1 MFEDGVYVSYF
12 SDDEDKKSA
21 PKSVVI
27 IENGKIQILFN
38 PATPDD
44 TAKFLTSLAK
54 AFAEAVSEDEKD
66 FAVARLGRYWE
77 GNMYFPNPSDFF
89 ELDSDGAKRFIE
101 LSENWTSKQD
111 NTTEH
116 QLWEGQEPTH
126 QNMKANGYD
135 IHPNAD
141 LRKADLSNA
150 DLSNANLA
158 FAKLVGAN
166 LFDADLP
173 GANLSNADL
182 SNANLASAKLQD
194 ANLSGA
200 NLRCANLSNAD
211 LSNANLSDANL
222 MGVNLVD
229 ADLPGANL
237 SNANLWGANLF
248 AARLQE
254 VNLGGARLDGVHLA
268 FTGLNYANLRGAMV
282 DSNLTE
288 ATLSQAVL
296 TGATMPDGSIH
307 K

>member
-77 GNMYFPNPSDFF
+77 WNGYTPNPSDFF

-158 FAKLVGAN
+158 FAKL
-166 LFDADLP
+166 
-173 GANLSNADL
+173 
-182 SNANLASAKLQD
+182 QE

-211 LSNANLSDANL
+211 LSNANLSNANL
-222 MGVNLVD
+222 VGANLFD

-248 AARLQE
+248 AARLHE
-254 VNLGGARLDGVHLA
+254 ANLGGARLDGAHLA
-268 FTGLNYANLRGAMV
+268 FAGLGYANLRGAMV
-282 DSNLTE
+282 DMNLTE
-288 ATLSQAVL
+288 ATLSQAIL